1 MRAHVLSLLS
11 IKLVLTSARLHA
23 PPTLPSTLLAGAG
36 IIPAGTLSH
45 FCIVTSWDGFNATLA
60 TYGAFLGVTPPV
72 PGIAGGADSNGTYLG
87 KALLGTTKIAFM
99 QLNNETKM
107 EFLAG
112 DPAEPSWWRDVYMRR
127 GYEVHHMGYV
137 LPLSAGQVWSTVT
150 AFAAAGLGE
159 AVQWGRWGVI
169 DTAGAGCYVYMAS
182 EASLGV
188 TVEILANG
196 AACDSLPAQ
205 PSSSRIA

>member
-1 MRAHVLSLLS
+1 MLRLSS
-11 IKLVLTSARLHA
+11 IIIIFAAASARLRS
-23 PPTLPSTLLAGAG
+23 PQNSLPASLRVGAG

-45 FCIVTSWDGFNATLA
+45 FCIVTSWVGYNATLA
-60 TYGAFLGVTPPV
+60 TYGTLLGVEPPV
-72 PGIAGGADSNGTYLG
+72 PGIAGGPGSNGTYLG
-87 KALLGTTKIAFM
+87 NPLVGTTKIAFM

-112 DPAEPSWWRDVYMRR
+112 DPDHPSWWRDVYLRR

-137 LPLSAGQVWSTVT
+137 LPSSAGQVWDTVT
-150 AFAAAGLGE
+150 AFTAAGLGE
-159 AVQWGRWGVI
+159 AVQWGRWGTI

-188 TVEILANG
+188 TVEILANED
-196 AACDSLPAQ
+196 ACDSLPAQ
-205 PSSSRIA
+205 PSTA